1 MGRYNKAVQSKAVAQ
16 LLPPQAQS
24 LELVSQSMGVQ
35 IKTLKRWL
43 SAEQK
48 QAARGPITSGV
59 QRLDAVVATASL
71 NELNKGTWCREHG
84 VYLADLERWQAQA
97 AAALTGQPQKILA
110 SPKHTQQDKQRIK
123 DLEREL
129 LRKER
134 ALAETAAL
142 LVLSKKLEAILCNSE
157 AA

>member
-1 MGRYNKAVQSKAVAQ
+1 MGRYNKAFQSKAVAQ
-16 LLPPQAQS
+16 LLPPQSQS

-43 SAEQK
+43 SKEQK
-48 QAARGPITSGV
+48 LAARGPITNGV

-84 VYLADLERWQAQA
+84 VYLADLECWQAQA

-110 SPKHTQQDKQRIK
+110 SPKQTQQDKQRIK

>member
-48 QAARGPITSGV
+48 LAARGPITSGA

-71 NELNKGTWCREHG
+71 NELNKGAWCREHG
-84 VYLADLERWQAQA
+84 VYLADLERWQTQA
-97 AAALTGQPQKILA
+97 SNALAEQSQKVLA
-110 SPKHTQQDKQRIK
+110 SPKQTLQDKQRIK

-142 LVLSKKLEAILCNSE
+142 LVLSKKLEVIFCNSE

>member
-71 NELNKGTWCREHG
+71 NEVNKGTWCREHG
-84 VYLADLERWQAQA
+84 VYLADLERWQTQA

-110 SPKHTQQDKQRIK
+110 SSKQTQQDKRRIK